1 MLRMRY
7 REFKQRV
14 TDKRINMLTENEQSH
29 GVGEA
34 KTRVERLPKQRALVH
49 TSDTR
54 LKSQKG
60 YALREKGRTEIEQ
73 LSQNQSDL
81 LIFYLLFKRKLNLP

>member
-1 MLRMRY
+1 M
-7 REFKQRV
+7 
-14 TDKRINMLTENEQSH
+14 QSH

-34 KTRVERLPKQRALVH
+34 KTRVERLPKERALVH
-49 TSDTR
+49 TPGTQ

-60 YALREKGRTEIEQ
+60 YALGEKGTIETEQ
-73 LSQNQSDL
+73 LSQNQRDL